1 MEYDRQRLVAALV
14 NLDGKPISFSGR
26 PYLAEIINSPAEC
39 LVLRCARQVE
49 KTTTICDL
57 ALVEAACNPNAR
69 ILIILPRGEQL
80 RNFRDTR
87 LAPVLKGSPA
97 LRTALLGGDSKITAT
112 DWLLANGSHLYL
124 RAAYRNADAS
134 RGLSATMVIFDEAQD
149 LAPDAIPVI
158 CETMSH
164 ARRKRVIISGTPKL
178 IQNPLEAA
186 YMRSSRKEWVV
197 DCPKCRG
204 ECVPDERVL
213 GLDGCVCPK
222 CQTPISFAG
231 GHWVSRNP
239 DARYSDGYWISAL
252 AVPWRSYDD
261 ILRVQQEYSGPQ
273 FRNEILGLP
282 STTGDYMVTREDVL
296 KLCSGRPNSLSPEAW
311 RRLAVIPESLCLG
324 IDWGGGTDSCTAFA
338 LGGFDRDRKYHLLFV
353 ERLPV
358 HADHDAALRRA
369 GEILR
374 QVPTAVVAADGVG
387 FGAVLNRNLLATP
400 GTPTKSLWSVAYTGQ
415 GSFSPIDT
423 RSPVM
428 KWSVGRVAAVS
439 NVVSFIKARMITFPS
454 ADSCERHLSDIWTEI
469 AVCDRITHQLQYE
482 PQPGAFDDVLDALAY
497 SMLVS
502 WKSLRYQVF

>member
-1 MEYDRQRLVAALV
+1 MPLDRQRLIAALA
-14 NLDGKPISFSGR
+14 NLSGQPISFSGR
-26 PYLAEIINSPAEC
+26 PYLSDVINSSAEC
-39 LVLRCARQVE
+39 LVLRCARQTE
-49 KTTTICDL
+49 KTTTICNL
-57 ALVEAACNPNAR
+57 ALTEAACDPDAR
-69 ILIILPRGEQL
+69 ILIIFPRGEQM
-80 RNFRDTR
+80 RNFRDVR
-87 LAPVLKGSPA
+87 LAPTLKGSPA
-97 LRTALLGGDSKITAT
+97 LRVALLDGDKKVTAT

-164 ARRKRVIISGTPKL
+164 ARHKRIIISGTPKL

-186 YMRSSRKEWVV
+186 YARSSRKEWVV
-197 DCPKCRG
+197 NCPKCRA

-222 CQTPISFAG
+222 CRTPISFAG

-282 STTGDYMVTREDVL
+282 STTRDYMVTREDVL
-296 KLCSGRPNSLSPEAW
+296 KLCSGRSNGLSPEAW

-324 IDWGGGTDSCTAFA
+324 IDWGGGTASCTAFA
-338 LGGFDRDRKYHLLFV
+338 LGGFSRDHKYHLLFV

-374 QVPTAVVAADGVG
+374 QVPTAAVAADGVG
-387 FGAVLNRNLLATP
+387 FGAVLNRNLLAVQGIP
-400 GTPTKSLWSVAYTGQ
+400 AKCCWSVAYTGE
-415 GSFSPIDT
+415 GAFRAIDT
-423 RSPVM
+423 RGPVM
-428 KWSVGRVAAVS
+428 KWSVSRTTAVS
-439 NVVSFIKARMITFPS
+439 NVMSFIKAGRITFPS
-454 ADSCERHLSDIWTEI
+454 AASGEHYLSDIWTEV
-469 AVCDRITHQLQYE
+469 AVYDRITHQLRYE
-482 PQPGAFDDVLDALAY
+482 PQPGTFDDVLDALAY

-502 WKSLRYQVF
+502 WKSLGHCAF